1 MILLISIK
9 KIIASVIIVF
19 LTLILF
25 FIVFGKPRH
34 TGEIV
39 KNIETTTMT
48 TIETTILT
56 TKTTTTTTTIP
67 KTTLTTT
74 EQSTGIPVQ
83 SETNSD
89 CEALSCPPG
98 TMFVG
103 SKTSKKYHNCDCTWA
118 KKISQQNLACFK
130 NIEEAE
136 NSGYIPCKVCK
147 PQ

>member
-1 MILLISIK
+1 MFPAK
-9 KIIASVIIVF
+9 KIIVSIF
-19 LTLILF
+19 LAFLVLIL
-25 FIVFGKPRH
+25 IAIIFGPSEY
-34 TGEIV
+34 TGETV
-39 KNIETTTMT
+39 KSKEITTTNPTTTVETTS
-48 TIETTILT
+48 TIR
-56 TKTTTTTTTIP
+56 KTTST
-67 KTTLTTT
+67 TTLTSTT
-74 EQSTGIPVQ
+74 EEQSTGIPVQ

-118 KKISQQNLACFK
+118 KKISPQNLACFK
-130 NIEEAE
+130 DIEEAE